1 MCSFKCSDPSV
12 IAKHKKL
19 HNDNHERKY
28 KCIDKE
34 CNYYAIQATG
44 LKNHILY
51 KHPLLY
57 NQLKCTQCEFVS
69 VNPERLNQHILNHE
83 RGLLDKKEEAE
94 KIEEVSKASLNNSM
108 EISSDCFL
116 PIESTDSIHTH
127 DQGGV
132 TIIHNN
138 STTTVHNEDAVF

>member
-1 MCSFKCSDPSV
+1 
-12 IAKHKKL
+12 
-19 HNDNHERKY
+19 
-28 KCIDKE
+28 
-34 CNYYAIQATG
+34 
-44 LKNHILY
+44 
-51 KHPLLY
+51 
-57 NQLKCTQCEFVS
+57 VS

-138 STTTVHNEDAVF
+138 STSNVHNEDAVF